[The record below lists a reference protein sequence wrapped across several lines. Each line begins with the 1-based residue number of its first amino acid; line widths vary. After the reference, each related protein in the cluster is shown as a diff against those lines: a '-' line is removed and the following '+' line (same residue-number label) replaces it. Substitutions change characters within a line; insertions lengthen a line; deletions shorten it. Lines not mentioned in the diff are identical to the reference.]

1 MGSVLH
7 MGDCELVSVSEEVDS
22 LSALSP
28 LSRITEGPSW
38 KTKI

>member
-1 MGSVLH
+1 
-7 MGDCELVSVSEEVDS
+7 VSEEVDS